1 MTPVQFL
8 SVRLD
13 GDILGAST
21 DPHLF
26 RNAGHELLLGDR
38 HRDALAALRATA
50 TKDFTTTTGL
60 LARTESVSA
69 FTALVVRLVGA
80 LAHDITPA
88 VGGADR

>member
-1 MTPVQFL
+1 MELL

-13 GDILGAST
+13 GEILGAST

-26 RNAGHELLLGDR
+26 RNAGHVLLLRDC

-50 TKDFTTTTGL
+50 TKNFTTTTGL

-69 FTALVVRLVGA
+69 FTALVVRLIRA
-80 LAHDITPA
+80 LHGITPA